1 MTYDANIAQAL
12 VDEVLE
18 LLHKYDESVLLPTV
32 LGCLDIVKMQLL
44 QDQMDEDDEDE

>member
-1 MTYDANIAQAL
+1 MKYDADIAQGI

-18 LLHKYDESVLLPTV
+18 LLHKYDESVLLATV

-44 QDQMDEDDEDE
+44 QEHMEEDDDD